1 MTVSLS
7 KGKKLE
13 SNFKHNERKTQLN
26 GKSQEVID
34 SFYETE
40 NHKHIKRDLTRLNVD
55 KPHESF
61 EEVYD
66 RLFGKA
72 IEEYNAKQKRKD
84 RKIGKGKAIPGE
96 LKKNKIFEIRVMLK
110 YLSVSEAERNKFLTG
125 LSDQNRV
132 LFKKTFLE
140 KYKGKTE
147 KDLKKDLAFWK
158 SQESYGEAYYKQ
170 IKNDKKSKTHTE
182 FIAQLGNAEDFNE
195 VKNGQIVK
203 SYDREDPSGIWQK
216 SKNVLKAYMDGFQ
229 KRNPNLFLVGYSIH
243 MDESSPHVQFDVVP
257 VAEQSKTQSRGKK
270 KIGLSQKV
278 SFNGA
283 LESQGF
289 KGNPKKYFT
298 DWQHQEA
305 DVLAALMEK
314 ELGEKRKSGKTN
326 NIENIHEYKKLKV
339 LESEKLEK
347 LEKLNEQQKNKENV
361 ITSLESQLQDLNKQL
376 SKGTEKLQEVL
387 DWSSSKTQ
395 ELNDREKE
403 ISSREL
409 KIADREKKLTAKEN
423 TLSQSQDV
431 LERQK
436 RVFNEKVKKNG
447 DLDNQIAKKQ
457 KKLDKMDEFL
467 STYSSN
473 FDKKKKQILDKKQ
486 KELDKEKTEQLA
498 EFKRKVD
505 QDKLAYLDDVTRQYR
520 KTLKQREYD
529 DEQREK
535 QFIDKVK
542 NFANSFRLVYISEGL
557 KSTCGTN
564 REVQYQAQKY
574 LQLSR
579 DQQKARE
586 NEVFSG
592 PGGFY
597 RRLSAF
603 KEAVDYLF
611 HGNGTES
618 SLLQS
623 LEGLARE
630 AQEHAEYY
638 NNLKNGHVRNG
649 NDPSRSK
656 SGPEL

>member
-13 SNFKHNERKTQLN
+13 SNFKHNERKTRLN

-40 NHKHIKRDLTRLNVD
+40 NHKHIKSDLTRLNVD
-55 KPHESF
+55 KPHENF
-61 EEVYD
+61 YEVYD

-72 IEEYNAKQKRKD
+72 IEEYNSKQKRKD
-84 RKIGKGKAIPGE
+84 RKIGKGKAVPGE

-203 SYDREDPSGIWQK
+203 SYDREDPTGKWQK
-216 SKNVLKAYMDGFQ
+216 AKQVLKMYMDGFQ
-229 KRNPNLFLVGYSIH
+229 ERNPNLILVGYSIH
-243 MDESSPHVQFDVVP
+243 MDESSPHVQYDVVP

-289 KGNPKKYFT
+289 KGNPKQYFT

-326 NIENIHEYKKLKV
+326 NIENIHEYKKLKA
-339 LESEKLEK
+339 LEAAKLKKIAE
-347 LEKLNEQQKNKENV
+347 LNRQQKDKENI
-361 ITSLESQLQDLNKQL
+361 ITSLESQSQDLNKQI
-376 SKGTEKLQEVL
+376 SEGTKKLQEVL
-387 DWSSSKTQ
+387 DWTSSKTQ
-395 ELNDREKE
+395 ELDNREKD

-409 KIADREKKLTAKEN
+409 KTANREEGLTTKEN
-423 TLSQSQDV
+423 TLKQSQNV

-436 RVFNEKVKKNG
+436 TAFNKKLKEKG
-447 DLDNQIAKKQ
+447 DLDEQINN
-457 KKLDKMDEFL
+457 LT
-467 STYSSN
+467 STLNSYSSSL
-473 FDKKKKQILDKKQ
+473 DKKKKEILEKKQ
-486 KELDKEKTEQLA
+486 KELDEERAKQVA
-498 EFKRKVD
+498 EYKRQVD
-505 QDKLAYLDDVTRQYR
+505 RDKQSYLDDVNRQYL

-529 DEQREK
+529 DERREK

-542 NFANSFRLVYISEGL
+542 NFADGFRLVYISEGL

-564 REVQYQAQKY
+564 REAQYQAQKY
-574 LQLSR
+574 LQLRR

-586 NEVFSG
+586 NEIFSG
-592 PGGFY
+592 PGGLY

-638 NNLKNGHVRNG
+638 NNLENGHARNG